1 MTRLERATPW
11 SQTKYTTNCTT
22 SRRFFQLRSSV
33 SQKHCKG
40 TTYFGTC
47 KRSIRFF
54 CDFLIKKVISIHLD
68 VLLCLQTSIKYKIRI
83 LNGEGIF
90 ASARQCP
97 KYIKIYFQQKKTH
110 AAEPI
115 MTWHLYRNLRIWPCH
130 KRERTIMFQTY
141 LLSHVIRAR
150 KSILGYLAKYIR
162 ILGKVY

>member
-68 VLLCLQTSIKYKIRI
+68 VLPCLQTSIKYKIRI

-97 KYIKIYFQQKKTH
+97 KYIKIYFQQKKNACCRTNND
-110 AAEPI
+110 
-115 MTWHLYRNLRIWPCH
+115 MTLISNL
-130 KRERTIMFQTY
+130 KN
-141 LLSHVIRAR
+141 
-150 KSILGYLAKYIR
+150 LA
-162 ILGKVY
+162 LP